1 MTTVTAPAAAPAPPA
16 LARIWRIVRLIT
28 ANPFTAI
35 VTPWLILGTIFVL
48 NWLIWLI
55 LFANLP
61 TESRSNAQDGIQWS
75 GAAFY
80 IFVYMLVLAVQ
91 AINLSF
97 PLALGY
103 GSTRREF
110 TLGAMLTFVLLSA
123 MYAVGMTIGAAL
135 EKATGGWGL
144 NGTFFR
150 TIYFGGDQVWYV
162 QLWVY
167 FCWFLFFFFTGTI
180 FAAMYV
186 RWKATGLIVAFA
198 VLAFLV
204 VGGAALLT
212 FTETWHVLWGTIADL
227 GVVGSVSWLLV
238 PAVLSAGLGYL
249 VLRRAT
255 PRG

>member
-1 MTTVTAPAAAPAPPA
+1 MTSITLAGAAPATPVFG
-16 LARIWRIVRLIT
+16 RIWRIVRLIT
-28 ANPFTAI
+28 ANPFTTI
-35 VTPWLILGTIFVL
+35 ITPWLILATIFVL

-55 LFANLP
+55 LFANLDA
-61 TESRSNAQDGIQWS
+61 EQRGNAQEGIQWS

-80 IFVYMLVLAVQ
+80 IFVYMLVIAVQ
-91 AINLSF
+91 AVNLSF

-110 TLGAMLTFVLLSA
+110 TLGAMLTFVLLSV

-144 NGTFFR
+144 GGIFFR
-150 TIYFGGDQVWYV
+150 TVYFGGDEVWYV

-186 RWKATGLIVAFA
+186 RWKASGLIVAFG

-212 FTETWHVLWGTIADL
+212 FTETWHVLWGTLADL
-227 GVVGSVSWLLV
+227 GVVGSVTWLLV
-238 PAVLSAGLGYL
+238 PAILSAGLGYL